1 MTPIIDKQYLTG
13 SYVFN
18 YLFAHY
24 NIASVQKYATIAIL
38 LAAEDLSIERQ
49 YGKIDDKLSYVGGL
63 FGILIAFMA
72 FFLMS
77 FNEYR
82 YELFVGETFSFD
94 DGNSIK
100 EK

>member
-38 LAAEDLSIERQ
+38 LAAEDLSIER
-49 YGKIDDKLSYVGGL
+49 
-63 FGILIAFMA
+63 
-72 FFLMS
+72 
-77 FNEYR
+77 
-82 YELFVGETFSFD
+82 
-94 DGNSIK
+94 
-100 EK
+100 